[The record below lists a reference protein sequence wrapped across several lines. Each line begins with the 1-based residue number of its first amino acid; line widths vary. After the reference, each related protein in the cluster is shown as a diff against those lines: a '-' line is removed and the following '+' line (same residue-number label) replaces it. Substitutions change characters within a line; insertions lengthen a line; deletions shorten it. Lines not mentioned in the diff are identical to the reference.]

1 MPVTSD
7 SFLGDGVTADYFYNF
22 ELKGSFNTVN
32 VGTKTPD
39 EPNYT
44 VAVEGTDYL
53 HIPASKRITFL
64 SGSIPA
70 SGVQGL
76 ITRATSRAR
85 SVDHIDGSTLTAAI
99 LDNDAN
105 RLATVD
111 PEIEDRV
118 IQVRTTIPV
127 AGEMPITPGDITT
140 LDMGIEADLL
150 ILQGVVSP
158 ANGIAGV
165 TYTVIMPAEGE
176 AVRSA
181 GTTIGSGVTSAPEL
195 TFIRNSD
202 PTLVDVLMRQ
212 SNGFVEWDQI
222 KLVAMKFPIVAN
234 L

>member
-1 MPVTSD
+1 MPATAD
-7 SFLGDGVTADYFYNF
+7 TFTGDGVTADFFYNF
-22 ELKGSFNTVN
+22 DLKGSFNTVN

-39 EPNYT
+39 EPDYT
-44 VAVEGTDYL
+44 VAIQGTDYL

-70 SGVQGL
+70 NGVQGL

-85 SVDHIDGSTLTAAI
+85 SIDHIDGSTLTAAI
-99 LDNDAN
+99 LDNEAN

-111 PEIEDRV
+111 PEIEDRT

-127 AGEMPITPGDITT
+127 AAEMPGSPGETTT

-150 ILQGVVSP
+150 ILQGVVTPS
-158 ANGIAGV
+158 NGISGV

-176 AVRSA
+176 AVRTA
-181 GTTIGSGVTSAPEL
+181 GTSIASGAQTAPEL
-195 TFIRNSD
+195 TFQRNSD

-212 SNGFVEWDQI
+212 ANGFVEWDQV